1 LFDSAG
7 NTRALISVDA
17 QGTPS
22 VALYDGRKARAI
34 VSVMDQGPY
43 VALADEQSRRQITLG
58 AGPAMAQLLF
68 EDVSNPGVCVIGISP
83 DRTVGMLVV
92 DAKGD
97 TRVEA
102 LLQANGKAG
111 FMAVHPDG
119 QVSTLP

>member
-1 LFDSAG
+1 MRKADTAHRFRGRWWEQVPWGCGLQAAGTRVELFDSAG

-58 AGPAMAQLLF
+58 AGPAMAQRRNCCGSDSREQF
-68 EDVSNPGVCVIGISP
+68 WSRG
-83 DRTVGMLVV
+83 
-92 DAKGD
+92 
-97 TRVEA
+97 
-102 LLQANGKAG
+102 AG
-111 FMAVHPDG
+111 RELRRG
-119 QVSTLP
+119 